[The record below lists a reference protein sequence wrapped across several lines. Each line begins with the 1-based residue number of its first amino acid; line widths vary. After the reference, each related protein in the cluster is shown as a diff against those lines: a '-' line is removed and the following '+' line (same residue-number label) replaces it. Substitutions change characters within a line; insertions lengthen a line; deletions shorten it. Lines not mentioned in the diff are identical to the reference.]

1 VGALCTTF
9 HRLYALASAKLG
21 RCFRCMGLSL
31 TGAVAGWVVL
41 AAAVYFWPAFPF
53 AHLLALWPVSFTAL
67 WLLHIV
73 TFAGRSTVREVQGT
87 QQFPEITPA
96 TGPIMGRRQMA
107 KVFASGLAFAAV
119 VSVAAAAAEAAG
131 NHCCGGSCGSC
142 NSGFTCKPATSSSMC
157 FFTIA
162 CGPQGTRG
170 VCQKA

>member
-1 VGALCTTF
+1 MVAVCTAY
-9 HRLYALASAKLG
+9 HRVYALASAKLG
-21 RCFRCMGLSL
+21 RCSKCMGLSL
-31 TGAVAGWVVL
+31 TGAVVGWLVL

-53 AHLLALWPVSFTAL
+53 AHLLAAWPVSLTAL

-73 TFAGRSTVREVQGT
+73 TFAGRSMVREVRER
-87 QQFPEITPA
+87 QQCREITPA
-96 TGPIMGRRQMA
+96 TGPIISRRQMA

-131 NHCCGGSCGSC
+131 KHCCGGSCGSC
-142 NSGFTCKPATSSSMC
+142 GSGFTCQPATSSSMC

-170 VCQKA
+170 VCEKA